1 MNLMSNKVGTP
12 LLFQYPKPNRTHW
25 KILMFSLAGW
35 IFDFYDL
42 ILYSFLMMPIQAEF
56 GLTNMEVAL
65 VYGFS
70 LLISAVG
77 GVVFGIVADRLGRK
91 TTLIFT
97 LITYSAGTLLCAF
110 STNVFDLLIYRSIT
124 GFGVGGEWAVAQAL
138 VNETFPPNFKGRAG
152 AILQTGAPIGVGLS
166 AVIGGFLMQSIGW
179 RASFFYSA
187 LPSFLIAFLMLKL
200 LPESDLWLA
209 RHGRLETNLPAGR
222 STVVDGGFNF
232 IHVNTPSIRQI
243 FSSVNP
249 KFLSLG
255 TYVAIL
261 GMMAYWL
268 VFSWLPTYLT
278 TQHGFDLATSGLWII
293 LSQVGAAIGYLT
305 FGVVADK
312 IGRRVAFS
320 LYAGIQAIAVLMITV
335 IWINV
340 TVALVSI
347 FLLGVGTGYFSGYGP
362 LYAEVFPTD
371 ARATASGLCFNVGRG
386 MSFFAPL
393 IIASVSLM
401 FGMAGGMALAIL
413 FNVLLGLS
421 IWLFPETKGKILDEG
436 IL

>member
-1 MNLMSNKVGTP
+1 MDSLSNNLKTP
-12 LLFQYPKPNRTHW
+12 LLFQYTKPNRTHW
-25 KILMFSLAGW
+25 KILLFSLAGW

-42 ILYSFLMMPIQAEF
+42 ILYSFLMMPIQVEF
-56 GLTNMEVAL
+56 GLSNMEVAL

-70 LLISAVG
+70 LLISAIG
-77 GVVFGIVADRLGRK
+77 GVAFGIIADRFGRK
-91 TTLIFT
+91 TTLIIT
-97 LITYSAGTLLCAF
+97 LLTYSIGTLLCAF
-110 STNVFDLLIYRSIT
+110 STNVFNLLFYRSIT

-138 VNETFPPNFKGRAG
+138 VNETFPPDFKGRAG
-152 AILQTGAPIGVGLS
+152 AILQTGAPVGVGLS

-179 RASFFYSA
+179 RACFFYSA
-187 LPSFLIAFLMLKL
+187 VPSFLIAFLMLKL
-200 LPESDLWLA
+200 LPESDLWLSRRKA
-209 RHGRLETNLPAGR
+209 LGSNLPTGR
-222 STVVDGGFNF
+222 STIVDGGFNF
-232 IHVNTPSIRQI
+232 VQVSKPSIIQM
-243 FSSVNP
+243 FKSVNP

-268 VFSWLPTYLT
+268 IFSWLPTYLT
-278 TQHGFDLATSGLWII
+278 TQHGFNLATSGMWII

-320 LYAGIQAIAVLMITV
+320 LYAGIQAIAVLLITIV
-335 IWINV
+335 WINV
-340 TVALVSI
+340 SIALASI

-362 LYAEVFPTD
+362 LYAEIFPTD

-393 IIASVSLM
+393 IIASISLM
-401 FGMAGGMALAIL
+401 FGMTSGMALAIL
-413 FNVLLGLS
+413 FNVVLGLS
-421 IWLFPETKGKILDEG
+421 IWLFPETKGKVLDEG
-436 IL
+436 VL

>member
-1 MNLMSNKVGTP
+1 MNYVSNKIGTP
-12 LLFQYPKPNRTHW
+12 LLFQYPKPTRIHW
-25 KILMFSLAGW
+25 RILMFSLAGW

-42 ILYSFLMMPIQAEF
+42 ILYSFLMMPIQIEF

-77 GVVFGIVADRLGRK
+77 GVIFGIIADRIGRK
-91 TTLIFT
+91 TTLILT
-97 LITYSAGTLLCAF
+97 LFTYSVGTLLCAF
-110 STNVFDLLIYRSIT
+110 STNVFDLLLYRSIT

-166 AVIGGFLMQSIGW
+166 AVIGGFVMQSIGW

-209 RHGRLETNLPAGR
+209 RRKKIGSLLPTGR

-232 IHVNTPSIRQI
+232 IRANKPSVIQI
-243 FSSVNP
+243 FKSVNP

-268 VFSWLPTYLT
+268 VFSWLPKYLT
-278 TQHGFDLATSGLWII
+278 TQHGFDLATSGMWII
-293 LSQVGAAIGYLT
+293 LSQVGAAVGYLT

-320 LYAGIQAIAVLMITV
+320 LYAGIQALSVLMITV
-335 IWINV
+335 IWVNIS
-340 TVALVSI
+340 VALISI
-347 FLLGVGTGYFSGYGP
+347 FMLGVGTGYFSGYGP

-393 IIASVSLM
+393 IIASMSLM
-401 FGMAGGMALAIL
+401 FGMASGMALAIL
-413 FNVLLGLS
+413 FNILLGLS
-421 IWLFPETKGKILDEG
+421 IWLFPETKGKVLDEG